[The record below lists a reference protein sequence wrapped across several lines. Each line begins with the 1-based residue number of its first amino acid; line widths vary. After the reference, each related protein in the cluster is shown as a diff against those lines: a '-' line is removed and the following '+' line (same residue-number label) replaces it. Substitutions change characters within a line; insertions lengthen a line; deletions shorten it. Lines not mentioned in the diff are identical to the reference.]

1 VFLLPCFLV
10 LTLNTVTLPTLE
22 PASRARTGTT
32 TEGGI
37 QPLPRFLCGQVDPD
51 YKALFDKVV
60 KAKAD
65 LPGPKARDYTRKVKV
80 TFTVTVHLTKLR
92 TENPPS
98 VDEVKETHRA
108 DGAAYW
114 EWLKD
119 QPVSREVVGEGGD
132 VTRVRHLFPVTK
144 HGRKE
149 HELNI
154 PRGTVGGWLKK
165 YTQLVNQAPAHTVKT
180 PTRGSATPP
189 DKTPYSE
196 LRRRI
201 AGLEG
206 ELQRQGVQYRKEIAD
221 LKETHGGLDR
231 RDPDRGDDSE
241 LTKAREESAK
251 WKRKHEESTTRQAPA
266 GRGGEE
272 RSGAQGLQPR
282 S

>member
-144 HGRKE
+144 HGRSQGARAE
-149 HELNI
+149 HPQGNSGRLAEEVHAAGE
-154 PRGTVGGWLKK
+154 PR
-165 YTQLVNQAPAHTVKT
+165 
-180 PTRGSATPP
+180 
-189 DKTPYSE
+189 
-196 LRRRI
+196 
-201 AGLEG
+201 
-206 ELQRQGVQYRKEIAD
+206 QRQPIPSRRPLAARQPPRTRRPTASSGGGSRASRVSSSGKAYSTGRRSRTSRKPTVDWTGA
-221 LKETHGGLDR
+221 TR
-231 RDPDRGDDSE
+231 
-241 LTKAREESAK
+241 TVV
-251 WKRKHEESTTRQAPA
+251 TTA
-266 GRGGEE
+266 
-272 RSGAQGLQPR
+272 S
-282 S
+282 